1 MQKYK
6 DKIKNLDELDVEVI
20 KSQLIVKFKILSNDL
35 DYLVTLRKKT
45 RIALRMAKGYV
56 LSLYFKD
63 NEVMK
68 AELSTLVQLIEQAY
82 DYMIYTLNDLLVAD
96 NETGVISKASIV
108 MRKEILQKKLIPHEF
123 LAKERIKMLGVVNG
137 MEKYMK
143 N

>member
-1 MQKYK
+1 VQKYK
-6 DKIKNLDELDVEVI
+6 DKIKNLDELDLEVI

-56 LSLYFKD
+56 LSLYFTD

-108 MRKEILQKKLIPHEF
+108 MRKEIL
-123 LAKERIKMLGVVNG
+123 
-137 MEKYMK
+137 
-143 N
+143 